1 MLLSELSLIT
11 QDMPYF
17 KIRCSYFDIAAE
29 ISGQE
34 PLWPGSS
41 ILVLL
46 ESKLQ
51 QFASSSWITYG
62 EGKDGVERRAWSG
75 ALVKHTVG
83 GVGKAVEVDGV
94 LRGWRRRRA
103 PGEAVEATACSG
115 GEAVK
120 GTLRRRRRASDV
132 GGVKYLK
139 RASGENLL
147 SVEWVTHAPDIYIGG
162 QMRDTRSL
170 RRVTHYF

>member
-1 MLLSELSLIT
+1 MDYL
-11 QDMPYF
+11 
-17 KIRCSYFDIAAE
+17 R
-29 ISGQE
+29 G
-34 PLWPGSS
+34 
-41 ILVLL
+41 
-46 ESKLQ
+46 
-51 QFASSSWITYG
+51 G
-62 EGKDGVERRAWSG
+62 EGRSRAKSVVGGVGEAHGR
-75 ALVKHTVG
+75 

-139 RASGENLL
+139 RTSGENLL

-170 RRVTHYF
+170 RHVTHYF